1 MQLHELKPKTRRKS
15 EKRLG
20 RAGQHGKTSGKGTK
34 GQKGRAGAGV
44 RPGFRGGDNRL
55 WQLFPKQRGASHKP
69 GNKSPHKKHR
79 FYQLRRGAYDVVNLS
94 DLNVFENGAT
104 ITPDVLK
111 ERGLIEGAKR
121 GVKVLSNGDLKKKLT
136 FKGVVFSKAAQ
147 EKAEKAGSQVAA

>member
-20 RAGQHGKTSGKGTK
+20 RAGQSGKTSGKGTK

-44 RPGFRGGDNRL
+44 RPGFAGGDNRK
-55 WQLFPKQRGASHKP
+55 WQLFPKLRGASHKP

-79 FYQLRRGAYDVVNLS
+79 FFQLRHNATQVINLS

-104 ITPDVLK
+104 ITPETLK
-111 ERGLIEGAKR
+111 EKGLIESAKAGA
-121 GVKVLSNGDLKKKLT
+121 KVLSNGDLKKKLT
-136 FKGVVFSKAAQ
+136 FKGVTFSKAAQ
-147 EKAEKAGSQVAA
+147 EKAEKSGSQIAA